1 MPSGGVARLY
11 FQCAQPS
18 LVVALTKVSLE
29 ALKALPFQ

>member
-1 MPSGGVARLY
+1 LY

-18 LVVALTKVSLE
+18 AVVALTKVSLE